1 MYIYSYDPKNPLYL
15 QKVFIRI
22 CFFFSIIWKMSVEAM
37 NMILKLRIHTGF
49 RRGGG
54 TFLHWSR
61 DVMNMC
67 RLKTGVVFD
76 KSLHGHVINYT
87 LVFSNR
93 QGASPT
99 KQQQLTNSVGKVL
112 LLSSSHMLFF
122 IIIICFCLFNFFCV
136 VFLFFSFFSLHFFL
150 CFWTLHVF
158 FSKIVLFFFFY
169 MFFFQNYLCQFFF
182 NIKLI
187 KNLVM

>member
-1 MYIYSYDPKNPLYL
+1 MYIYSYDPKKTPLSPKGVHKNL
-15 QKVFIRI
+15 
-22 CFFFSIIWKMSVEAM
+22 FFFSIIWKMSVEAM

-49 RRGGG
+49 PRGGG

-76 KSLHGHVINYT
+76 KFLHGHVINYT

-136 VFLFFSFFSLHFFL
+136 VFFFSLIFFFCFFGLYMFFFFFKIVFFFFSFFFF
-150 CFWTLHVF
+150 VDF
-158 FSKIVLFFFFY
+158 F
-169 MFFFQNYLCQFFF
+169 
-182 NIKLI
+182 
-187 KNLVM
+187 

>member
-1 MYIYSYDPKNPLYL
+1 
-15 QKVFIRI
+15 
-22 CFFFSIIWKMSVEAM
+22 MSVQAM
-37 NMILKLRIHTGF
+37 SMILKLRIHTGF
-49 RRGGG
+49 PRGGG

-99 KQQQLTNSVGKVL
+99 KQQQLTNSVGESTVIFLTPHAFL
-112 LLSSSHMLFF
+112 LLLLFF
-122 IIIICFCLFNFFCV
+122 VCSIFFV
-136 VFLFFSFFSLHFFL
+136 LYFFFFSFFSPHFFL

-158 FSKIVLFFFFY
+158 FSKIVFFFFFY
-169 MFFFQNYLCQFFF
+169 SFLFVCFFSKLSLSIFF
-182 NIKLI
+182 
-187 KNLVM
+187 

>member
-1 MYIYSYDPKNPLYL
+1 
-15 QKVFIRI
+15 
-22 CFFFSIIWKMSVEAM
+22 MSVEAM

-49 RRGGG
+49 PRGGG

-99 KQQQLTNSVGKVL
+99 KQQQLTNSVGESTVTFLKPHAFFYYYYLFLFVQFFL
-112 LLSSSHMLFF
+112 CCISFFFSHIF
-122 IIIICFCLFNFFCV
+122 
-136 VFLFFSFFSLHFFL
+136 FLFF
-150 CFWTLHVF
+150 WALHVF
-158 FSKIVLFFFFY
+158 FFFNIVFFFF
-169 MFFFQNYLCQFFF
+169 FFFVDFF
-182 NIKLI
+182 
-187 KNLVM
+187 

>member
-1 MYIYSYDPKNPLYL
+1 MYIYSNDPKTPPLSPKSVHKNLFYL
-15 QKVFIRI
+15 
-22 CFFFSIIWKMSVEAM
+22 FFSIIWKMSVEAM

-136 VFLFFSFFSLHFFL
+136 VFLFFFPHIFFCFFGL
-150 CFWTLHVF
+150 
-158 FSKIVLFFFFY
+158 Y
-169 MFFFQNYLCQFFF
+169 MFFFF
-182 NIKLI
+182 
-187 KNLVM
+187 

>member
-1 MYIYSYDPKNPLYL
+1 VYIYSNDPKTPPLSPKSVHKNLFYL
-15 QKVFIRI
+15 
-22 CFFFSIIWKMSVEAM
+22 FFSIIWKMSVEAM

-49 RRGGG
+49 PRGGG

-99 KQQQLTNSVGKVL
+99 KQQQLTNSVGESTVIFLTPHAFL
-112 LLSSSHMLFF
+112 LLLLFF
-122 IIIICFCLFNFFCV
+122 ICSIFFV
-136 VFLFFSFFSLHFFL
+136 LYFFFFSFFSPHFFL

-158 FSKIVLFFFFY
+158 FLRLSYSSFFILFCLYVFFSKLSLSIFF
-169 MFFFQNYLCQFFF
+169 
-182 NIKLI
+182 
-187 KNLVM
+187 

>member
-1 MYIYSYDPKNPLYL
+1 
-15 QKVFIRI
+15 
-22 CFFFSIIWKMSVEAM
+22 MSVEAM

-49 RRGGG
+49 PRGGG

-99 KQQQLTNSVGKVL
+99 KQQQLTKSVGKVL

-122 IIIICFCLFNFFCV
+122 YYYYLFLFVQFFLCCISFFFSSYF
-136 VFLFFSFFSLHFFL
+136 FLFF
-150 CFWTLHVF
+150 WALHVF
-158 FSKIVLFFFFY
+158 FF
-169 MFFFQNYLCQFFF
+169 
-182 NIKLI
+182 
-187 KNLVM
+187 

>member
-1 MYIYSYDPKNPLYL
+1 
-15 QKVFIRI
+15 
-22 CFFFSIIWKMSVEAM
+22 MSVQAM
-37 NMILKLRIHTGF
+37 NMILNLRIHTGF
-49 RRGGG
+49 PRGGG

-112 LLSSSHMLFF
+112 LLSSRHMLYYYYYYLFLFVQFF
-122 IIIICFCLFNFFCV
+122 LCCISFFFFPYIFFCV
-136 VFLFFSFFSLHFFL
+136 FGLYMFFFLRLSSSSFF
-150 CFWTLHVF
+150 
-158 FSKIVLFFFFY
+158 ILFCLY
-169 MFFFQNYLCQFFF
+169 VFFQNYLCQFFF
-182 NIKLI
+182 NIELV
-187 KNLVM
+187 KNYNYNTIFL

>member
-1 MYIYSYDPKNPLYL
+1 VYIYSNDPKNPPLSPKSVHENFL
-15 QKVFIRI
+15 
-22 CFFFSIIWKMSVEAM
+22 FFFSIIWKMSVQAM
-37 NMILKLRIHTGF
+37 SMILKLRIHTGF
-49 RRGGG
+49 PRGGG

-112 LLSSSHMLFF
+112 LLSSCHMLFYYYYYF
-122 IIIICFCLFNFFCV
+122 
-136 VFLFFSFFSLHFFL
+136 FLF
-150 CFWTLHVF
+150 
-158 FSKIVLFFFFY
+158 I
-169 MFFFQNYLCQFFF
+169 
-182 NIKLI
+182 
-187 KNLVM
+187 